1 MLIIYI
7 LGFQGIKK
15 YLKKL
20 SQKFSY
26 NFYADAANVFR
37 FTFWS
42 LTIMI
47 TAPSLIANNDANYF
61 SKHDSNIS
69 QAGAFATFKAPF
81 MNKL

>member
-1 MLIIYI
+1 MLITYI

-15 YLKKL
+15 SLKNFI
-20 SQKFSY
+20 QKFSY
-26 NFYADAANVFR
+26 NFYAGAANVFR

-47 TAPSLIANNDANYF
+47 TVPSVIANNDANYL
-61 SKHDSNIS
+61 SKHDSKIS